1 MTEGPVFTSRLSG
14 RPLLDS
20 DGLAVGRIRDVVIL
34 PTAGGE
40 PPWVTGLVVTW
51 QRRQIFVNLG
61 RVAEIS
67 IDGVHLRGGSVD
79 LRRFSQ
85 RTGEILASG
94 LYGQPAG
101 TGTVLDV
108 GIVPSEH
115 RRGWEVSVLAV
126 GQGRI
131 LGLGVRHHSTTIE
144 PWDKYPELFKAG
156 DLAEQLVQ
164 LREMSPTDLANAVE
178 ALPDSRRQQ
187 LADVLQ
193 DEQLADVLQEMPE
206 QDQVRLLAGLG
217 LERTADV
224 VEEMDPDDAAD
235 LLAEMPS
242 EQRERL
248 LAAMETVQA
257 DDLRRLLRYG
267 ATTAGG
273 LMTSQPLI
281 VPPDAPVAEVLA
293 HDPHPEVEA
302 TAAAQVYVCEPPTIT
317 PTGRFLGTV
326 GFQELLREPPAA
338 TVGRVHRGQRLRP
351 ARALRQAG
359 GPAHGRVQ
367 PDRRGRLRRRRPP
380 ARRDHRR
387 RRPGPYP
394 ARRLAKEW
402 RPHEYTDASGPPLLR
417 RPIGPDRSPGHRA
430 AHGRPVRRGRVR
442 DGVGEGRPVP
452 RHRPLPGRPDR
463 VRRLLDHRSTPS
475 GSSST
480 GIPIRSSCSTWPSPL
495 QAAYAAPLILL
506 AQNRQDDRDRASIE
520 RDREVAARTQAD
532 TEFLARELASVR
544 LTLADVVTTQDL
556 DDRLTRLEL
565 LMVSGKP
572 PGPPP
577 GRANSH
583 RPQTDDD

>member
-101 TGTVLDV
+101 NGTVLDV

-217 LERTADV
+217 LERGADV

-235 LLAEMPS
+235 VLAEMPS

-293 HDPHPEVEA
+293 MIRAPEVEA

-326 GFQELLREPPAA
+326 GFQGLLRQPPAA
-338 TVGRVHRGQRLRP
+338 TVGQYIEDSGFVRP
-351 ARALRQAG
+351 ELTDKQVARRMAAYNLIGVA
-359 GPAHGRVQ
+359 VC
-367 PDRRGRLRRRRPP
+367 DEDGRLVGAITVDDVLDRILP
-380 ARRDHRR
+380 AD
-387 RRPGPYP
+387 
-394 ARRLAKEW
+394 W
-402 RPHEYTDASGPPLLR
+402 RKSE
-417 RPIGPDRSPGHRA
+417 
-430 AHGRPVRRGRVR
+430 
-442 DGVGEGRPVP
+442 
-452 RHRPLPGRPDR
+452 
-463 VRRLLDHRSTPS
+463 
-475 GSSST
+475 
-480 GIPIRSSCSTWPSPL
+480 
-495 QAAYAAPLILL
+495 
-506 AQNRQDDRDRASIE
+506 
-520 RDREVAARTQAD
+520 
-532 TEFLARELASVR
+532 
-544 LTLADVVTTQDL
+544 TT
-556 DDRLTRLEL
+556 
-565 LMVSGKP
+565 
-572 PGPPP
+572 
-577 GRANSH
+577 
-583 RPQTDDD
+583 